1 MRRQRCIQSH
11 QGEKFVGRLAFLL
24 IGSDSLRRRW
34 FVMAALGALLIAIG
48 IVVIF
53 DAADG
58 ITFVATQAFG
68 LVFIIQ
74 AVIAFASVAGASGN
88 LLTVVRGL
96 VLILFAA
103 LILDFPVRNNLAVT
117 SLFAAAFII
126 DGVLRILTANAL
138 RYSAWKSVVAFG
150 ITEFILAG
158 LIISDWPIPRDK
170 NIPFCVSL
178 SLLFSGWVLLRMSLM
193 LKNLEPEVAIL
204 ALPMFGQRE
213 WYDNAPVL
221 IASGPEEK
229 PTAPLT
235 VRVWTPVGSAD
246 VSARRPL
253 LDRYIAA
260 VDKNGV
266 ISTGHAALEAPG
278 VYISHYPA
286 LEIDRSSGDFMA
298 MFRATKENDLVGRF
312 QPSYAEEAAGWCEA
326 DANVAFHNY
335 SLRRL
340 RAFWAGYRQDNTYNL
355 TNRNCSVAVAS
366 ALDAALEGAMA
377 TNYPWA
383 RLVHLMCNPDLWVAV
398 MLRQRAETMTWTPGY
413 ALDYARALHRIVE
426 RRDLTWAQRLK
437 GALHMFK
444 RTLARKDAARD
455 NLTPPS
461 TEPAS

>member
-1 MRRQRCIQSH
+1 M
-11 QGEKFVGRLAFLL
+11 GRLAFLL

-34 FVMAALGALLIAIG
+34 FVICGLGAILMAIG
-48 IVVIF
+48 LVVIL

-58 ITFVATQAFG
+58 ITLVATQAFG
-68 LVFIIQ
+68 IVFVIQ
-74 AVIAFASVAGASGN
+74 ALVALFSLASGAGN
-88 LLTVVRGL
+88 ALTGLRAVILLIFG
-96 VLILFAA
+96 A

-117 SLFAAAFII
+117 SLFAAAFIL
-126 DGVLRILTANAL
+126 DGLLRILTANAL
-138 RYSAWKSVVAFG
+138 RYAQWRSVVIFG
-150 ITEFILAG
+150 LCEFTLAA
-158 LIISDWPIPRDK
+158 LIISDWPIPREK

-178 SLLFSGWVLLRMSLM
+178 SLIFSGWVLVRMSLM

-221 IASGPEEK
+221 IAMGPEEK
-229 PTAPLT
+229 PEAPLV

-253 LDRYIAA
+253 IDRYIAA
-260 VDKNGV
+260 VDRNGV
-266 ISTGHAALEAPG
+266 ISTGHAALDAPG

-286 LEIDRSSGDFMA
+286 VEIDRNSSDFMA
-298 MFRATKENDLVGRF
+298 MFRATKENDLKGRF
-312 QPSYAEEAAGWCEA
+312 MPSYEVEAGGWCDA
-326 DANVAFHNY
+326 DQNVTFHNY

-366 ALDAALEGAMA
+366 ALDAALEGSLASRF
-377 TNYPWA
+377 PWV
-383 RLVHLMCNPDLWVAV
+383 RLVGLMCNPDVWVAV

-426 RRDLTWAQRLK
+426 RRDLTWSARLW
-437 GALHMFK
+437 GALRMFR
-444 RTLARKDAARD
+444 RTFGKSPSNPVQPAA
-455 NLTPPS
+455 
-461 TEPAS
+461 TETAQ